1 MILRRKIQLGAF
13 VIFVHAL
20 VLSVLGNKFHGCQ
33 TKSSQGYYICNGIFR
48 GSCSTYAVLRA
59 NSDTYSSLSNLSSL
73 LNISPSV
80 IAQAN
85 GGFSLAGPTAVVFS
99 IGQPILI
106 PINCNCNANNNGG
119 FFEAQVTRTTVEGE
133 SFDGIAR
140 SFEGLTTC
148 QGIHRRNPSISSA
161 KNLNGG
167 IGLSIPLKCACPLSS
182 ISSDE
187 FNKNLVSYP
196 VKQGDTLAQLALQ
209 FNVTTQAIVS
219 ANNLHS
225 KGGFNLIN
233 NATLLIPVQGKPN
246 IIGFFS
252 PKPQPQNPS
261 FRQPP
266 PTIQPQISHKKKTH
280 KKNFGVVL
288 AFIVIVLLIIST
300 SIFSAIVYFCIKY
313 WKKKRHDSIKKEN
326 WDQLKG
332 LSLSVRTS
340 TDKKLEDPNMLIG
353 NFSYEDLQ
361 MATDNFGSSNLIE
374 GSVFHGRLNGKN
386 MAIKRTPSHFVSRI
400 DFRLFNEMIHQNIIR
415 VLGTCVLDGPD
426 SFVVFEYA
434 ENGSLKDWIHGG
446 LAIKSQF
453 ISSCN
458 CFLKFKQRLKI
469 CLNVATAL
477 YYMHFVTK
485 PSYVHRNIRSRNIFL
500 DENFNAKLGNFGM
513 ANCVEHVYEDQEL
526 CNKGYLAPE
535 YVGEG
540 IISPSID
547 VFAYGVVLLEV
558 LSGKPAVRRGE
569 GSLVIKLCDEIKRVL
584 KSEEELKAWFDNAFL
599 GEEYSFER
607 GVVVAKLAVACVEDE
622 PSLRPDAGEIVDQML
637 RLVEELPEDDRFSF
651 FK

>member
-20 VLSVLGNKFHGCQ
+20 VLSVLGKKFHGCQ
-33 TKSSQGYYICNGIFR
+33 TKSPQGYYICNQNNNGIFQE
-48 GSCSTYAVLRA
+48 SCNTYAVLRA
-59 NSDTYSSLSNLSSL
+59 NSDAYSSLSNLSYL

-80 IAQAN
+80 ISQAN
-85 GGFSLAGPTAVVFS
+85 GGFSSAGPTAAV
-99 IGQPILI
+99 GQPILI
-106 PINCNCNANNNGG
+106 PINCNCNTDKNGG

-133 SFDGIAR
+133 SFEDIAR

-148 QGIHRRNPSISSA
+148 QGIHRRNPSISLA

-167 IGLSIPLKCACPLSS
+167 IGLSIPLKCACSSSS

-187 FNKNLVSYP
+187 FNMNLVSYP
-196 VKQGDTLAQLALQ
+196 VKQGDTLSQLAFQ

-219 ANNLHS
+219 ANNRHS
-225 KGGFNLIN
+225 KLGFNLIN

-246 IIGFFS
+246 IMGFFS

-280 KKNFGVVL
+280 KNNFGVV
-288 AFIVIVLLIIST
+288 AFIVFVILIIGT

-313 WKKKRHDSIKKEN
+313 WKKKRNDLINKEN

-340 TDKKLEDPNMLIG
+340 TDKKLEDPNMLMG
-353 NFSYEDLQ
+353 NFLYEDLQ
-361 MATDNFGSSNLIE
+361 MATGNFCSSNLIE

-386 MAIKRTPSHFVSRI
+386 MAIKRTPSHSVSRI
-400 DFRLFNEMIHQNIIR
+400 DFRLFDEMIHQNIIR
-415 VLGTCVLDGPD
+415 VLGTCMMDGPD

-458 CFLKFKQRLKI
+458 CFLKFRQRLKI
-469 CLNVATAL
+469 CLDVATAL
-477 YYMHFVTK
+477 YYMHFITK
-485 PSYVHRNIRSRNIFL
+485 PGYVHRNIRSRNIFL

-513 ANCVEHVYEDQEL
+513 ANCVEHVYEDQES

-535 YVGEG
+535 YVAEG
-540 IISPSID
+540 VISPTID

-569 GSLVIKLCDEIKRVL
+569 GSLVKLCDEINRVL
-584 KSEEELKAWFDNAFL
+584 QSEEELKAWLDSAFL
-599 GEEYSFER
+599 EEEYSFEK
-607 GVVVAKLAVACVEDE
+607 GVVVAKLAGACVEEE
-622 PSLRPDAGEIVDQML
+622 PSLRPGAGEIVDQLL
-637 RLVEELPEDDRFSF
+637 RLVEELPEDDRFGF